1 MSQSPTGVAGARTR
15 RRTCAGIEFAVAGSA
30 AGGVHRRHPG
40 DRRSLLHV
48 LDRRLHRS
56 DFCCPILW
64 VLASSVVIIVPLGY
78 FPWYW
83 SHGGQTPGMKLMRI
97 KVVRDA
103 DGGPVSV
110 GQAILRLVGFWVS
123 TLVFY
128 IGFIWIFIDSRRRG
142 WPDLLGG
149 TIVDL
154 VRTSLTF
161 EGPARAGLTGALAR
175 RWYPRPLERWPS
187 G

>member
-1 MSQSPTGVAGARTR
+1 MSRVADRVASARTR
-15 RRTCAGIEFAVAGSA
+15 RRTCAGHRVRIAGSA

-48 LDRRLHRS
+48 LDRRLPHRIS
-56 DFCCPILW
+56 AADHLGSR
-64 VLASSVVIIVPLGY
+64 LAVVIIVPLAY

-83 SHGGQTPGMKLMRI
+83 SRGGQTLGMKLMRI

-103 DGGPVSV
+103 RRRPRSV
-110 GQAILRLVGFWVS
+110 GQAILRLIGFWVS

-142 WPDLLGG
+142 WPDLFGG
-149 TIVDL
+149 TIVVSSEHL
-154 VRTSLTF
+154 
-161 EGPARAGLTGALAR
+161 
-175 RWYPRPLERWPS
+175 
-187 G
+187 